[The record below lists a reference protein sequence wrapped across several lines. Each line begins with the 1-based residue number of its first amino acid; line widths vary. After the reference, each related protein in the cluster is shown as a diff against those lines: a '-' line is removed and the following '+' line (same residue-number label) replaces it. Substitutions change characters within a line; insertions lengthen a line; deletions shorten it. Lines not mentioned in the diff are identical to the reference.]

1 MGMKFLNL
9 PKSKQ
14 FKIVTRFYDP
24 QKEAMQ
30 EREER
35 IKREMGEAEEEGRT
49 ISSYSAGIKGQF
61 RNAGKRVSSKT
72 VEEARKKSN
81 MRLIYILIIL
91 SALVYFFLK

>member
-1 MGMKFLNL
+1 MGMLNL
-9 PKSKQ
+9 PKNRQ

-35 IKREMGEAEEEGRT
+35 IKRELGLSEEDSAVYHGE
-49 ISSYSAGIKGQF
+49 GIRGKF
-61 RNAGKRVSSKT
+61 RSAGKRVSSKT
-72 VEEARKKSN
+72 GAEARKKSN

-91 SALVYFFLK
+91 SALFYFLLK